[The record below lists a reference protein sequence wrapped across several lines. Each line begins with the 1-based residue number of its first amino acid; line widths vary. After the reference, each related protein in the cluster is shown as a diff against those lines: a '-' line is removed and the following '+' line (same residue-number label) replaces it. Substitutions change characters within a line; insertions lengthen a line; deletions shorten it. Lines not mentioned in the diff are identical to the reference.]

1 MGKRL
6 DAFFEELASGKS
18 GGAASAAPAYGPKTT
33 AFLES
38 LAENASAGQF
48 PKNAFADTLPQ
59 GVAGPVRNDRIMPAY
74 RQSQS
79 REENYGPAG
88 GNIDTSKDYLPLG
101 GDEWSTPEQYK
112 VGVNDRKYTILD
124 EGGKSIIIP
133 MVDAGRMSPQL
144 TDREAVE
151 LYHKTGKN
159 YGAFESRDAANAYL
173 DVLKAKDRARRYDEG
188 VIDRHSKEFFEEYD
202 KRDLEEKE
210 RAWRES
216 FGNADNNFLQ
226 GVALAEAS
234 GFNTT
239 VTGLANVNPML
250 RNNRNFQNQSKAI
263 NNVSAEERQQIGE
276 KSAALGVGYD
286 LVQNFAINLPAMA
299 AGTATGLP
307 IVGSAV
313 IFASSFGND
322 LKYAEE
328 GGHDPGRAYA
338 YALLDGLNQAAL
350 DYVGSI
356 PGISK
361 IGDTLTKNIK
371 NPVLKFLGNMGEE
384 ALTEDMQSVVENGLK
399 NIILG
404 EEADASPFSEEA
416 MYSALLGALSAGILN
431 GPQAV
436 LEAKRTVSVGNSF
449 IKNGNIGDAIKL
461 GLSNVKSSEEYQT
474 AAKMVTEM
482 TEGKTPSA
490 YQLGALVI
498 QSLSDTATTARTIDW
513 AVRESARDTG
523 VSDDVTETVAAVAV
537 RFSKRV
543 CFVPSNDAIL
553 QADNG
558 AGSGAAAVGAYD
570 SASDTIFLNAGVSSE
585 SATEFVLK
593 HELTHGIE
601 KTSMWKSLRRVARQ
615 QMGDAAFDAEVSRIQ
630 SRRSAVGEALDTAG
644 AEKEVVANFVGN
656 NLFTENFAEA
666 ITKQDTKLS
675 SVFAG
680 TFLRLRYAM
689 DAIKNGKQAAHM
701 RYAERL
707 FTAALDKTP
716 GTVHLGADG
725 DADTEGETQYS
736 INPNFA
742 EEYRAWDKKETGG
755 YFLLGTTS
763 EALQSVGI
771 DPKKIYWD
779 KSKIKKI
786 LENPDHH
793 MEHAIPKVPELLEH
807 PIIIMQSQTVLNRV
821 VLLGEINDDL
831 GHPVLCALE
840 LTPNGQINKF
850 LKVASAY
857 GKDSRGGIQSL
868 IDNSDILYV
877 DPNKERTDSW
887 LEARRL
893 QLPVGLTNYGSI
905 GRVTLF
911 ERDVKGNF
919 VVSQGAPTKSAME
932 LAFEKAQARSAQ
944 SQYMQNSENDA
955 SSSTQHA
962 FAGDADTEGEVQY
975 SLKQG
980 AEQEVDRVLNGENVY
995 NDIQLT
1001 ESSPAIIVEQKGA
1014 KNLPLVMKAT
1024 HIRENIFT
1032 EEEARQKGLKTG
1044 KDVHY
1049 HGLGEDLFLRVIDGL
1064 NDVTVAYRGTKN
1076 AAMPNRRENYFLLV
1090 SQIKDSSGNVI
1101 NVPVYINQV
1110 GRHNDVYMD
1119 INRIATVYGNEDF
1132 YKSVQ
1137 EQVRQ
1142 GNLVRIKRRGI
1153 KASEVLEDIPSNYS
1167 NDTSS
1172 DTTVSQSMGD
1182 VNSQYMQ
1189 NSENDARGS
1198 TQHAFAEDA
1207 DGGIAVEEK
1216 VQPDAD
1222 AYKAHRTAQD
1232 MERAEKHRDAVK
1244 EREERLANEK
1254 QTPEEASPVE
1264 EVTQMVEERKAEKR
1278 TKFQKKQEA
1287 AREDLRRRWQ
1297 NGALT
1302 DEAYD
1307 AELAKL
1313 TDEAVAENDRKWKSG
1328 NRGDAAM
1335 RQALGEEYKYTR
1347 EKHIQKEVEQERQE
1361 RREKTAAAEEKKAKT
1376 ALQNKVVKLMDEAKE
1391 RLAHP
1396 QKNRHIPLQHTQTI
1410 IDLLQAIT
1418 VAEEEKQ
1425 RYIAATREK
1434 LGDAVYPATK
1444 TRFEN
1449 QIKKAMDS
1457 GEALSRQLDRMAMM
1471 YKELQKSDTMKCAYA
1486 PELDAVI
1493 SDFAESIR
1501 GRTLSEMTMEEL
1513 NAAADIVQSVMY
1525 AEDNARVIPAG
1536 IFGDAV
1542 AVDDIVPDMIAEIR
1556 QNNVKVPRAVKN
1568 FQMYFS
1574 DPIVMFNMLGGWHK
1588 NSLWSKFGD
1597 NIVRESTYREMAV
1610 VAKFN
1615 ELFRDVAQ
1623 DKRFQNLMEY
1633 SPKNMVD
1640 SIGLVDEAGNRV
1652 SISRG
1657 AMLALYAHLGCS
1669 SNLEEIMTGGLQMP
1683 DLKAYYKGN
1692 NNQAYVDGKKIGVSG
1707 SNAAQIASLRLDLR
1721 DAVTRTNELRE
1732 RFYALRE
1739 EMRTDMRADA
1749 DGAAEIAAKIDGE
1762 ELKGRKAAIRDAYYE
1777 LQEAETTESKLQQQ
1791 YDAALRGERQKWLA
1805 VRDAIEAEMTKTEKA
1820 YMEKVSEWF
1829 NEHQKGFINEP
1840 YLNLYGIPR
1849 ATVKNYFPR
1858 HRMMD
1863 LVHHDVEAIRMDRSL
1878 ENLGMLKERVKDS
1891 PVPILLTDITYE
1903 MREAL
1908 DATAQFYGYAEAT
1921 KTLQKVLGYI
1931 APKGSDSTQLAFDEV
1946 FGKAKV
1952 STGVSM
1958 KEYFDNLL
1966 ADMNGARQGSNSTV
1980 DKALNFIR
1988 NNTVRAAIAANF
2000 RVFASQFSAVFQIPS
2015 VIGWESFQKGTA
2027 RAVHTKAPVELMRKY
2042 SAFWA
2047 SRSANNIAGMEEIA
2061 DARSGN
2067 MRIDKLYR
2075 KIDDA
2080 TGGWLLNLSG
2090 KADAIATGGVVW
2102 FSCEEAVK
2110 AAHPELEVGSEE
2122 YYKAVGKLQDQVIY
2136 ETQPDNH
2143 LMNRSE
2149 LQRQTGSLI
2158 KLVTLFKAQPLK
2170 ILNQLVT
2177 SYNEMRVYSK
2187 DLQEGKNGV
2196 TKEDV
2201 KAKKEK
2207 FARVASYSVVMS
2219 TVAYVALRAAVN
2231 ALLHNMNGYR
2241 DDDGELNAGSIANAM
2256 GLEAI
2261 SQIADLVPFGGQVY
2275 EVVAARVLG
2284 ERYYG
2289 LDDNALEAVGNI
2301 MSDIASGN
2309 FKSAATYNK
2318 LIGDL
2323 SSALGIPYKNISS
2336 AVKGILYHAEDTKN
2350 GEFLSFRAGSGV
2362 GMTQT
2367 YRQLYKAMSS
2377 GKTEKAQALREYLLA
2392 SGKTAAEIESGI
2404 RSAIRSESADA
2415 KKQAERAIE
2424 EAMTNMYFDSF
2435 TEKEQNRVE
2444 SSIRN
2449 FYADKVFSKAGGDMS
2464 AANEK
2469 AEKAVEKGVTAADY
2483 FVAQVLKNAR
2493 FADKNGDGKVNKAEY
2508 GALVDDMAC
2517 TERVKQ
2523 ILKNMK

>member
-18 GGAASAAPAYGPKTT
+18 GGTASAAPAYGPKTT

-38 LAENASAGQF
+38 LAESETAGQF

-74 RQSQS
+74 RQAQS

-101 GDEWSTPEQYK
+101 GDEWSTPEQYQ

-173 DVLKAKDRARRYDEG
+173 DVLKAKDRARRYDAG
-188 VIDRHSKEFFEEYD
+188 TLTDRDAIYAEMD

-210 RAWRES
+210 RKWRES
-216 FGNADNNFLQ
+216 FGNADNDFLQ
-226 GVALAEAS
+226 AVGLATIS
-234 GFNTT
+234 GANTT
-239 VTGLANVNPML
+239 VAGLRNIDPGM
-250 RNNRNFQNQSKAI
+250 RNNRNFQNHDKAL

-286 LVQNFAINLPAMA
+286 LVQNFAMNAPAMA

-338 YALLDGLNQAAL
+338 YAFLDGLNQAAL
-350 DYVGSI
+350 DYIGSI

-384 ALTEDMQSVVENGLK
+384 AFTEDMQSVVENGLK

-431 GPQAV
+431 GPQAA
-436 LEAKRTVSVGNSF
+436 LEAGRTMSVGNSF
-449 IKNGNIGDAIKL
+449 IKNGNIGDAIQL

-474 AAKMVTEM
+474 AAKMATEI

-543 CFVPSNDAIL
+543 CFVPSSDAIL

-558 AGSGAAAVGAYD
+558 TGSGAAAVGAYD

-601 KTSMWKSLRRVARQ
+601 KTSMWKSLRRVARR
-615 QMGDAAFDAEVSRIQ
+615 QMGDAAFDAEVSRIR

-689 DAIKNGKQAAHM
+689 EAIKNGKQAARM

-716 GTVHLGADG
+716 GTVHLGTDG
-725 DADTEGETQYS
+725 DADTEGEAQYS
-736 INPNFA
+736 FIQDEDGNTVVKADRDVLSGNDRKGWIKQVSGFFNEVLLKDGSLTVESTDEQA
-742 EEYRAWDKKETGG
+742 LRITKKETLHKNRDQYKQERGRRKILSDNEFFVKMQALSHVDELARAAELRKDAAG
-755 YFLLGTTS
+755 DVAVWKDTKNHPFATDGFVYSDVLFENADGARYAVTMSIGVKDGVGTVYN
-763 EALQSVGI
+763 VG
-771 DPKKIYWD
+771 
-779 KSKIKKI
+779 KIKG
-786 LENPDHH
+786 P
-793 MEHAIPKVPELLEH
+793 
-807 PIIIMQSQTVLNRV
+807 MQRQTPQKSRTSDRFV
-821 VLLGEINDDL
+821 GE
-831 GHPVLCALE
+831 
-840 LTPNGQINKF
+840 T
-850 LKVASAY
+850 
-857 GKDSRGGIQSL
+857 
-868 IDNSDILYV
+868 
-877 DPNKERTDSW
+877 
-887 LEARRL
+887 
-893 QLPVGLTNYGSI
+893 
-905 GRVTLF
+905 
-911 ERDVKGNF
+911 
-919 VVSQGAPTKSAME
+919 
-932 LAFEKAQARSAQ
+932 
-944 SQYMQNSENDA
+944 
-955 SSSTQHA
+955 
-962 FAGDADTEGEVQY
+962 
-975 SLKQG
+975 
-980 AEQEVDRVLNGENVY
+980 GEN
-995 NDIQLT
+995 
-1001 ESSPAIIVEQKGA
+1001 
-1014 KNLPLVMKAT
+1014 
-1024 HIRENIFT
+1024 
-1032 EEEARQKGLKTG
+1032 
-1044 KDVHY
+1044 
-1049 HGLGEDLFLRVIDGL
+1049 
-1064 NDVTVAYRGTKN
+1064 
-1076 AAMPNRRENYFLLV
+1076 
-1090 SQIKDSSGNVI
+1090 SGSM
-1101 NVPVYINQV
+1101 
-1110 GRHNDVYMD
+1110 H
-1119 INRIATVYGNEDF
+1119 T
-1132 YKSVQ
+1132 SV
-1137 EQVRQ
+1137 
-1142 GNLVRIKRRGI
+1142 
-1153 KASEVLEDIPSNYS
+1153 
-1167 NDTSS
+1167 S
-1172 DTTVSQSMGD
+1172 DTTVSQNTGD

-1244 EREERLANEK
+1244 EREERLVNEK
-1254 QTPEEASPVE
+1254 QTSEEASPVE

-1361 RREKTAAAEEKKAKT
+1361 RREKAAAAEEKKEKT
-1376 ALQNKVVKLMDEAKE
+1376 ALQNKVIRLMDEAKD

-1501 GRTLSEMTMEEL
+1501 GRTLSELTMEEL

-1556 QNNVKVPRAVKN
+1556 QNNVKMPRAVKN

-1574 DPIVMFNMLGGWHK
+1574 DPIAMFNMLGGWHK

-1623 DKRFQNLMEY
+1623 DRHFQNLMEY

-1640 SIGLVDEAGNRV
+1640 GIGLVDEAGNKV

-1669 SNLEEIMTGGLQMP
+1669 SNLEEIMTAGLQVP
-1683 DLKAYYKGN
+1683 DLKAYYKGD
-1692 NNQAYVDGKKIGVSG
+1692 NNQAYVDGKKVGVSG
-1707 SNAAQIASLRLDLR
+1707 SNAAQIASLRLDLQ
-1721 DAVTRTNELRE
+1721 DAVTRANELRE

-1739 EMRTDMRADA
+1739 EMQTDMRADA
-1749 DGAAEIAAKIDGE
+1749 DGAAETAAEIDGA

-1791 YDAALRGERQKWLA
+1791 YDAALRGERQRWLS
-1805 VRDAIEAEMTKTEKA
+1805 VRNAIEGKMTKSEKA
-1820 YMEKVSEWF
+1820 YMAKVSEWF

-1863 LVHHDVEAIRMDRSL
+1863 LVHHDVETIRMDRSL

-1908 DATAQFYGYAEAT
+1908 DATAQFYGYAQAT

-1946 FGKAKV
+1946 FGKSKV

-1966 ADMNGARQGSNSTV
+1966 ADMNSARQGSNSTV

-2015 VIGWESFQKGTA
+2015 VIGWKSFQKGTA

-2075 KIDDA
+2075 KVDDA

-2090 KADAIATGGVVW
+2090 KADAIATGAVVW

-2110 AAHPELEVGSEE
+2110 AAHPELKVGSEE
-2122 YYKAVGKLQDQVIY
+2122 YYKAVGKLQDQVIF
-2136 ETQPDNH
+2136 ETQPDEH
-2143 LMNRSE
+2143 TMNRSE

-2284 ERYYG
+2284 EKYYG

-2301 MSDIASGN
+2301 MSDIANGN
-2309 FKSAATYNK
+2309 FKNPATYNK

-2336 AVKGILYHAEDTKN
+2336 TVKGILYHAEDIKN
-2350 GEFLSFRAGSGV
+2350 GEFLSFKAGSGV

-2367 YRQLYKAMSS
+2367 YRQLYKAMAS
-2377 GKTEKAQALREYLLA
+2377 GKTEKAQSLREYLLS

-2404 RSAIRSESADA
+2404 RAAIRSENTDA

-2444 SSIRN
+2444 SSLRS
-2449 FYADKVFSKAGGDMS
+2449 FYADKVFSKAGGDMT

-2469 AEKAVEKGVTAADY
+2469 AEKAVKKGVSAADY

-2508 GALVDDMAC
+2508 RTLVDDMAC

>member
-1 MGKRL
+1 MYHRVHSVNLLQYRVRNSLIGIPHIEIVYVIRVRRRTVQNKSTH
-6 DAFFEELASGKS
+6 DA
-18 GGAASAAPAYGPKTT
+18 AAAYGY
-33 AFLES
+33 AF
-38 LAENASAGQF
+38 
-48 PKNAFADTLPQ
+48 
-59 GVAGPVRNDRIMPAY
+59 
-74 RQSQS
+74 
-79 REENYGPAG
+79 
-88 GNIDTSKDYLPLG
+88 
-101 GDEWSTPEQYK
+101 
-112 VGVNDRKYTILD
+112 
-124 EGGKSIIIP
+124 
-133 MVDAGRMSPQL
+133 
-144 TDREAVE
+144 
-151 LYHKTGKN
+151 
-159 YGAFESRDAANAYL
+159 
-173 DVLKAKDRARRYDEG
+173 
-188 VIDRHSKEFFEEYD
+188 
-202 KRDLEEKE
+202 
-210 RAWRES
+210 
-216 FGNADNNFLQ
+216 
-226 GVALAEAS
+226 
-234 GFNTT
+234 
-239 VTGLANVNPML
+239 
-250 RNNRNFQNQSKAI
+250 
-263 NNVSAEERQQIGE
+263 
-276 KSAALGVGYD
+276 
-286 LVQNFAINLPAMA
+286 
-299 AGTATGLP
+299 
-307 IVGSAV
+307 
-313 IFASSFGND
+313 
-322 LKYAEE
+322 
-328 GGHDPGRAYA
+328 
-338 YALLDGLNQAAL
+338 LDGLNQAAL
-350 DYVGSI
+350 DYIGSI
-356 PGISK
+356 PGISQV
-361 IGDTLTKNIK
+361 GSALTKNIK
-371 NPVLKFLGNMGEE
+371 NPLLKFLGDVAEE
-384 ALTEDMQSVVENGLK
+384 GFTEDMQSVVENGLK

-404 EEADASPFSEEA
+404 EMNDASPFSEEA

-431 GPQAV
+431 GPQAA
-436 LEAKRTVSVGNSF
+436 LEAGRTVSVGNSF
-449 IKNGNIGDAIKL
+449 ITEGKIGDAIKL

-474 AAKMVTEM
+474 AAKMEK
-482 TEGKTPSA
+482 ELNAGKNPSA

-498 QSLSDTATTARTIDW
+498 QSMSDTAMTARNIDET
-513 AVRESARDTG
+513 VRESAQNTG
-523 VSDDVTETVAAVAV
+523 VSDDVAETVAAVAV
-537 RFSKRV
+537 RFSKKV
-543 CFVPSNDAIL
+543 CFVPSDAAIL
-553 QADNG
+553 QADGGNG
-558 AGSGAAAVGAYD
+558 GVAGTAAAVGAYD
-570 SASDTIFLNAGVSSE
+570 SASDTIFLNAGVSNE

-615 QMGDAAFDAEVSRIQ
+615 QMGDAAFDAEVSRIR
-630 SRRSAVGEALDTAG
+630 SRRAAVGEALDTAG

-666 ITKQDTKLS
+666 ITRQDTKLS

-680 TFLRLRYAM
+680 TFYRLRYAM
-689 DAIKNGKQAAHM
+689 DAIRNGRQAARM
-701 RYAERL
+701 QYAERL

-716 GTVHLGADG
+716 GTVQLGADG
-725 DADTEGETQYS
+725 
-736 INPNFA
+736 
-742 EEYRAWDKKETGG
+742 
-755 YFLLGTTS
+755 
-763 EALQSVGI
+763 
-771 DPKKIYWD
+771 
-779 KSKIKKI
+779 
-786 LENPDHH
+786 
-793 MEHAIPKVPELLEH
+793 
-807 PIIIMQSQTVLNRV
+807 
-821 VLLGEINDDL
+821 
-831 GHPVLCALE
+831 
-840 LTPNGQINKF
+840 
-850 LKVASAY
+850 
-857 GKDSRGGIQSL
+857 
-868 IDNSDILYV
+868 
-877 DPNKERTDSW
+877 
-887 LEARRL
+887 
-893 QLPVGLTNYGSI
+893 
-905 GRVTLF
+905 
-911 ERDVKGNF
+911 
-919 VVSQGAPTKSAME
+919 
-932 LAFEKAQARSAQ
+932 
-944 SQYMQNSENDA
+944 
-955 SSSTQHA
+955 
-962 FAGDADTEGEVQY
+962 EGEVVHGFDERTQSRVTEEYQKTVDGILDGSINTRDSIIIGYTPNLLQQMGMPQLPFVIGAGHIY
-975 SLKQG
+975 S
-980 AEQEVDRVLNGENVY
+980 
-995 NDIQLT
+995 I
-1001 ESSPAIIVEQKGA
+1001 A
-1014 KNLPLVMKAT
+1014 KTA
-1024 HIRENIFT
+1024 
-1032 EEEARQKGLKTG
+1032 EEARIDGKYNSKT
-1044 KDVHY
+1044 HY
-1049 HGLGEDLFLRVIDGL
+1049 HGLGAETVKNIYEKLQDPVMIIASKDVNKDAVPLRSTHSVVAIVDVGNDDSSLLLSVEITAERKVGNERMDVNVLSSVYEKNVASLVKEAIAQENIGEVGVYYAKKEAISLIGAGVQFPEQLQKKMTSNPIIRSFDEKVNMKIVDATQSQQFKRWFGDWQNHPEDASKVVNEDGTPKVVYHGTNNKFWTFDLTKSGRNYGETSEGLFFFTNKRNGYSDSAEDYARAAAQNSGTPRVMECYLDIKKPLTLHSDGYY
-1064 NDVTVAYRGTKN
+1064 TPTAYFDKN
-1076 AAMPNRRENYFLLV
+1076 AESVYKQYLNGDYDGIIIEN
-1090 SQIKDSSGNVI
+1090 SD
-1101 NVPVYINQV
+1101 
-1110 GRHNDVYMD
+1110 
-1119 INRIATVYGNEDF
+1119 
-1132 YKSVQ
+1132 KSVDDS
-1137 EQVRQ
+1137 VIY
-1142 GNLVRIKRRGI
+1142 LLDDPTKIKSATDNIGTFDRNNP
-1153 KASEVLEDIPSNYS
+1153 DI
-1167 NDTSS
+1167 
-1172 DTTVSQSMGD
+1172 
-1182 VNSQYMQ
+1182 
-1189 NSENDARGS
+1189 R
-1198 TQHAFAEDA
+1198 HAFADDA
-1207 DGGIAVEEK
+1207 DGGVAVEEKAKTDGK

-1222 AYKAHRTAQD
+1222 AYKAYRIAQE
-1232 MERAEKHRDAVK
+1232 MESAEKYRDAVK
-1244 EREERLANEK
+1244 EREEHLAKEK
-1254 QTPEEASPVE
+1254 QTSEEASPVE
-1264 EVTQMVEERKAEKR
+1264 EVAQMAEERKAEKR
-1278 TKFQKKQEA
+1278 TRFQKKQEA

-1361 RREKTAAAEEKKAKT
+1361 RREKAAAAEEKKEKT
-1376 ALQNKVVKLMDEAKE
+1376 ALQNKVVRLMDEAKD

-1425 RYIAATREK
+1425 RYIAAAREK

-1457 GEALSRQLDRMAMM
+1457 GDAVSRQLDRLAME

-1493 SDFAESIR
+1493 SGFAESIR
-1501 GRTLSEMTMEEL
+1501 GKTLSDMTAEEL
-1513 NAAADIVQSVMY
+1513 NTAADIVQSVMY

-1536 IFGDAV
+1536 IFGDEEV

-1556 QNNVKVPRAVKN
+1556 QNTVKVPRAVKN

-1574 DPIVMFNMLGGWHK
+1574 DPIATFNMLGGWHK
-1588 NSLWSKFGD
+1588 NSLWSKLG
-1597 NIVRESTYREMAV
+1597 NSIVRESTYREMAV

-1623 DKRFQNLMEY
+1623 DKDFQRGMEFN
-1633 SPKNMVD
+1633 PKNMVD
-1640 SIGLVDEAGNRV
+1640 GIGLVDAAGNAV

-1657 AMLALYAHLGCS
+1657 TMLALYAHLCCD

-1683 DLKAYYKGN
+1683 DLKAYYKGE
-1692 NNQAYVDGKKIGVSG
+1692 NNQAYVDGKKVGVSG
-1707 SNAAQIASLRLDLR
+1707 SNAAQIASLRLDLQ

-1739 EMRTDMRADA
+1739 EMQTDMRADA
-1749 DGAAEIAAKIDGE
+1749 DGAAEIAAEIDGA

-1791 YDAALRGERQKWLA
+1791 YDAALRGERQRWLS
-1805 VRDAIEAEMTKTEKA
+1805 VRNAIEGEMTKSEKA
-1820 YMEKVSEWF
+1820 YMAKVSEWF

-1863 LVHHDVEAIRMDRSL
+1863 LVHHSVESIRVDRSL

-1908 DATAQFYGYAEAT
+1908 DATAQFYGYAEAA

-1931 APKGSDSTQLAFDEV
+1931 APKASDSTQLAFDEV
-1946 FGKAKV
+1946 FGKSKV

-2000 RVFASQFSAVFQIPS
+2000 RVFGSQFSAVFQIPS
-2015 VIGWESFQKGTA
+2015 VIGWESFQKGMA

-2075 KIDDA
+2075 KVDEA
-2080 TGGWLLNLSG
+2080 TGGWILNLSG

-2110 AAHPELEVGSEE
+2110 ATYPEIKVGSEE
-2122 YYKAVGKLQDQVIY
+2122 YYKAVGKLQDQVIF
-2136 ETQPDNH
+2136 ETQPDEH
-2143 LMNRSE
+2143 IMNRSE

-2158 KLVTLFKAQPLK
+2158 KLITLFKSQPLK

-2177 SYNEMRVYSK
+2177 AYNEMRVYSK
-2187 DLQEGKNGV
+2187 DLKEGKYGV

-2201 KAKKEK
+2201 KEKKEK
-2207 FARVASYSVVMS
+2207 FARVAAYSVVMS
-2219 TVAYVALRAAVN
+2219 TVAYVALRGLTN
-2231 ALLHNMNGYR
+2231 AILHNLNGYR
-2241 DDDGELNAGSIANAM
+2241 DDDGELNAGSIASAM

-2284 ERYYG
+2284 EKYYG

-2301 MSDIASGN
+2301 LNDIANGN
-2309 FKSAATYNK
+2309 FKNPATYNK

-2336 AVKGILYHAEDTKN
+2336 TVKGILYHAEDIKN
-2350 GEFLSFRAGSGV
+2350 GEFLAFKAGSGV

-2367 YRQLYKAMSS
+2367 YRQLYKAMAS
-2377 GKTEKAQALREYLLA
+2377 GKTEKAQSLREYLLS

-2404 RSAIRSESADA
+2404 RAAIRSENTDA

-2444 SSIRN
+2444 SSLRS
-2449 FYADKVFSKAGGDMS
+2449 FYADKVFSKAGGDMT

-2469 AEKAVEKGVTAADY
+2469 AEKAVEKGVSAADY

-2508 GALVDDMAC
+2508 RTLVDDMAC

>member
-1 MGKRL
+1 MSLK
-6 DAFFEELASGKS
+6 DTFAKIAQEEAVEKAFSNLTYS
-18 GGAASAAPAYGPKTT
+18 GGGLKATFERAQA
-33 AFLES
+33 
-38 LAENASAGQF
+38 AGQF

-59 GVAGPVRNDRIMPAY
+59 GVAGPVRNDRITPAY
-74 RQSQS
+74 RQAMSH
-79 REENYGPAG
+79 EDNFGPAG
-88 GNIDTSKDYLPLG
+88 GNIDTSKDYLPL
-101 GDEWSTPEQYK
+101 DSEWNTRDQYT

-133 MVDAGRMSPQL
+133 RVDASRLTPQL
-144 TDREAVE
+144 TDKEAVE
-151 LYHKTGKN
+151 LYHKTGRN
-159 YGAFESRDAANAYL
+159 YGTFDSYDAARAYL
-173 DVLKAKDRARRYDEG
+173 DVLKEKDRARQYDAG
-188 VIDRHSKEFFEEYD
+188 TLTDRDAFFSEYD
-202 KRDLEEKE
+202 KRDIQKKE

-226 GVALAEAS
+226 AAALAEAS

-239 VTGLANVNPML
+239 MTGLANINPML
-250 RNNRNFQNQSKAI
+250 RNNRDFQNQSKAI
-263 NNVSAEERQQIGE
+263 NNVSAEERQQIGD
-276 KSAALGVGYD
+276 KSAVLGTAYD
-286 LVQNFAINLPAMA
+286 LWQNFAMNAPAMA
-299 AGTATGLP
+299 AGAATGAP

-338 YALLDGLNQAAL
+338 YAFLDGLNQALL

-361 IGDTLTKNIK
+361 IGETLTKNIK

-384 ALTEDMQSVVENGLK
+384 ALTEDAQSVLENGLK
-399 NIILG
+399 SIILG
-404 EEADASPFSEEA
+404 EDSDASPFSEEA

-431 GPQAV
+431 GPQAA
-436 LEAKRTVSVGNSF
+436 LEAGRTVSVGNSF
-449 IKNGNIGDAIKL
+449 IKNGKIGDAIKL

-474 AAKMVTEM
+474 AAKMEK
-482 TEGKTPSA
+482 ELNAGKNPSA

-498 QSLSDTATTARTIDW
+498 QSMSDTAMTAREIDT
-513 AVRESARDTG
+513 AVRESAANTG
-523 VSDDVTETVAAVAV
+523 VAAETAETVAAVAV
-537 RFSKRV
+537 RFSKKV
-543 CFVPSNDAIL
+543 CFVPSDAAIL
-553 QADNG
+553 QADGGN
-558 AGSGAAAVGAYD
+558 GSGAAAVGAYD
-570 SASDTIFLNAGVSSE
+570 SASDTIFLNAGVSNE

-601 KTSMWKSLRRVARQ
+601 KTSMWKSLWRVARQ
-615 QMGDAAFDAEVSRIQ
+615 QMGDAAFDAEVSRIR
-630 SRRSAVGEALDTAG
+630 SRRAAVGETMDTAG

-666 ITKQDTKLS
+666 ITRQDTKLS

-680 TFLRLRYAM
+680 TFHRLRYAM
-689 DAIKNGKQAAHM
+689 DAIRNGRQAARM
-701 RYAERL
+701 QYAERL

-716 GTVHLGADG
+716 GTVRLN
-725 DADTEGETQYS
+725 ADTDGETQFSAAGNDDQRYS
-736 INPNFA
+736 YEELVKKPDMPVVDIGGA
-742 EEYRAWDKKETGG
+742 EEVEGLTRKQIIDKAKEN
-755 YFLLGTTS
+755 
-763 EALQSVGI
+763 AQKVG
-771 DPKKIYWD
+771 
-779 KSKIKKI
+779 
-786 LENPDHH
+786 
-793 MEHAIPKVPELLEH
+793 KVDNELLYTSVH
-807 PIIIMQSQTVLNRV
+807 VDDTNTDVIIT
-821 VLLGEINDDL
+821 
-831 GHPVLCALE
+831 
-840 LTPNGQINKF
+840 
-850 LKVASAY
+850 
-857 GKDSRGGIQSL
+857 KDGLRHGL
-868 IDNSDILYV
+868 D
-877 DPNKERTDSW
+877 
-887 LEARRL
+887 RRL
-893 QLPVGLTNYGSI
+893 QANAGVTIHAGEILKNSVCINEIVSKKAGATGAYILI
-905 GRVTLF
+905 GAAENST
-911 ERDVKGNF
+911 GNLYIVEF
-919 VVSQGAPTKSAME
+919 VVNRYSGELVTMDVLYSLNAKKEGTAVLNAPGVSRSRYRSTISISEILEYVNRKFPDVLSMDVLKHFGHTERPSGELGSSAVYS
-932 LAFEKAQARSAQ
+932 F
-944 SQYMQNSENDA
+944 SER
-955 SSSTQHA
+955 TGKHA
-962 FAGDADTEGEVQY
+962 FAD
-975 SLKQG
+975 
-980 AEQEVDRVLNGENVY
+980 
-995 NDIQLT
+995 
-1001 ESSPAIIVEQKGA
+1001 
-1014 KNLPLVMKAT
+1014 
-1024 HIRENIFT
+1024 
-1032 EEEARQKGLKTG
+1032 
-1044 KDVHY
+1044 
-1049 HGLGEDLFLRVIDGL
+1049 
-1064 NDVTVAYRGTKN
+1064 
-1076 AAMPNRRENYFLLV
+1076 
-1090 SQIKDSSGNVI
+1090 
-1101 NVPVYINQV
+1101 
-1110 GRHNDVYMD
+1110 
-1119 INRIATVYGNEDF
+1119 
-1132 YKSVQ
+1132 
-1137 EQVRQ
+1137 
-1142 GNLVRIKRRGI
+1142 
-1153 KASEVLEDIPSNYS
+1153 
-1167 NDTSS
+1167 
-1172 DTTVSQSMGD
+1172 
-1182 VNSQYMQ
+1182 
-1189 NSENDARGS
+1189 
-1198 TQHAFAEDA
+1198 DA
-1207 DGGIAVEEK
+1207 DGGIAVEKKTKTDGK

-1222 AYKAHRTAQD
+1222 AYTKYRDDTLAPGRVMKALQD
-1232 MERAEKHRDAVK
+1232 TSDADAIGEVK
-1244 EREERLANEK
+1244 
-1254 QTPEEASPVE
+1254 Q
-1264 EVTQMVEERKAEKR
+1264 KAEAEETKRR

-1287 AREDLRRRWQ
+1287 ELGDLLRRFK
-1297 NGALT
+1297 NGAISEEEYKSEQVRLIG
-1302 DEAYD
+1302 
-1307 AELAKL
+1307 
-1313 TDEAVAENDRKWKSG
+1313 EAVAENDKKWRAG
-1328 NRGDAAM
+1328 NRGPAAIREMLGSDNRYM
-1335 RQALGEEYKYTR
+1335 RENY
-1347 EKHIQKEVEQERQE
+1347 IQKEVAQEKQE
-1361 RREKTAAAEEKKAKT
+1361 RREKAAAAEEKKEKT
-1376 ALQNKVVKLMDEAKE
+1376 ALQNKVIRLMNEAKD

-1425 RYIAATREK
+1425 RYIAAAREK

-1457 GEALSRQLDRMAMM
+1457 GDAVSRQLDRLAME
-1471 YKELQKSDTMKCAYA
+1471 YKELQKSDTMKGAYA

-1493 SDFAESIR
+1493 SGFAESIR
-1501 GRTLSEMTMEEL
+1501 GKTLSDMTAEEL
-1513 NAAADIVQSVMY
+1513 NTAADIVQSVMY

-1556 QNNVKVPRAVKN
+1556 QNTVKVPRAVKN
-1568 FQMYFS
+1568 FRTYFS
-1574 DPIVMFNMLGGWHK
+1574 DPIAVFYMCGGWHK
-1588 NSLWSKFGD
+1588 NSLWSKLG
-1597 NIVRESTYREMAV
+1597 NSIVRESTYREMTV

-1623 DKRFQNLMEY
+1623 DKDFQRGMEFN
-1633 SPKNMVD
+1633 PKNMVD
-1640 SIGLVDEAGNRV
+1640 GIGLVDAAGNAV

-1657 AMLALYAHLGCS
+1657 TMLALYAHLCCD
-1669 SNLEEIMTGGLQMP
+1669 SNLEEIMTAGLQVP
-1683 DLKAYYKGN
+1683 DLKAYYKGE
-1692 NNQAYVDGKKIGVSG
+1692 NNQAYVDGKKVGVSG
-1707 SNAAQIASLRLDLR
+1707 SNAAQIASLRLDLQ

-1739 EMRTDMRADA
+1739 EMQTDMRADA
-1749 DGAAEIAAKIDGE
+1749 EGAAEIAAEIDGAK
-1762 ELKGRKAAIRDAYYE
+1762 LKGRKAAIRDAYYE

-1791 YDAALRGERQKWLA
+1791 YDAALRGERQRWLS
-1805 VRDAIEAEMTKTEKA
+1805 VRNAIEGEMTKSEKA
-1820 YMEKVSEWF
+1820 YMAKVSEWF

-1863 LVHHDVEAIRMDRSL
+1863 LVHHDVETIRMDRSL

-1946 FGKAKV
+1946 FGKSKV

-2000 RVFASQFSAVFQIPS
+2000 RVFGSQFSAVFQIPS
-2015 VIGWESFQKGTA
+2015 VIGWESFQKGAA

-2075 KIDDA
+2075 KVDEA
-2080 TGGWLLNLSG
+2080 TGGWILNLSG
-2090 KADAIATGGVVW
+2090 KADAIATGGIVW

-2110 AAHPELEVGSEE
+2110 ATHPELKVGSEE
-2122 YYKAVGKLQDQVIY
+2122 YYKAVGKLQDQVIF
-2136 ETQPDNH
+2136 ETQPDEH
-2143 LMNRSE
+2143 IMNRSE

-2158 KLVTLFKAQPLK
+2158 KLITLFKSQPLK

-2177 SYNEMRVYSK
+2177 AYNEMRVYSK
-2187 DLQEGKNGV
+2187 DLKEGKYGV

-2201 KAKKEK
+2201 KEKKEK
-2207 FARVASYSVVMS
+2207 FARVAAYSVVMS
-2219 TVAYVALRAAVN
+2219 TVAYVALRGLTN
-2231 ALLHNMNGYR
+2231 AILHNLNGYR
-2241 DDDGELNAGSIANAM
+2241 DDDGELNAGSIASAM

-2284 ERYYG
+2284 EKYYG
-2289 LDDNALEAVGNI
+2289 LDDNALEAIGNI
-2301 MSDIASGN
+2301 LNDIANGN
-2309 FKSAATYNK
+2309 FKNPATYNK

-2323 SSALGIPYKNISS
+2323 SSMLGIPYKNISS
-2336 AVKGILYHAEDTKN
+2336 SVKGILYHAEDIAN

-2367 YRQLYKAMSS
+2367 YRQLYKAMAS
-2377 GKTEKAQALREYLLA
+2377 GKTEKAQSLREYLL
-2392 SGKTAAEIESGI
+2392 SCGKTASEIESGI
-2404 RSAIRSESADA
+2404 RAAIRSDNTDA

-2435 TEKEQNRVE
+2435 TEKEQKRVE
-2444 SSIRN
+2444 SSLRS
-2449 FYADKVFSKAGGDMS
+2449 FYADKVFSKAGGDMT

-2469 AEKAVEKGVTAADY
+2469 AEKAVEKGVSAADY
-2483 FVAQVLKNAR
+2483 FVARVLKNAQ

-2508 GALVDDMAC
+2508 RALVDDMEC

>member
-18 GGAASAAPAYGPKTT
+18 DGAASAAPVYGPKTT

-88 GNIDTSKDYLPLG
+88 GNIDTSKDYLPL
-101 GDEWSTPEQYK
+101 DSEWNTRDQYT

-133 MVDAGRMSPQL
+133 MVDASRMSPQL

-159 YGAFESRDAANAYL
+159 YGTFDSYDAARAYL
-173 DVLKAKDRARRYDEG
+173 DVLKAKDRARQYDAG
-188 VIDRHSKEFFEEYD
+188 TLTDRDAVYAEKD
-202 KRDLEEKE
+202 KRELERKE
-210 RAWRES
+210 REMRKSYGYADS
-216 FGNADNNFLQ
+216 NFIKALQLAAQSGLGTTNA
-226 GVALAEAS
+226 
-234 GFNTT
+234 
-239 VTGLANVNPML
+239 GLSNISEL
-250 RNNRNFQNQSKAI
+250 YRNNKNMQQSDKAI
-263 NNVSAEERQQIGE
+263 STVSAEERQQIGE

-286 LVQNFAINLPAMA
+286 LVQNFAMNAPAMA
-299 AGTATGLP
+299 AGGTTGLP

-338 YALLDGLNQAAL
+338 YAFLDGLNQAAL

-371 NPVLKFLGNMGEE
+371 NPILKFLGNMGEE
-384 ALTEDMQSVVENGLK
+384 ALTEDAQSVLENGLK

-431 GPQAV
+431 GPQTV
-436 LEAKRTVSVGNSF
+436 LEAGRTVSVGNSF
-449 IKNGNIGDAIKL
+449 IKNDKIGDAIRL

-474 AAKMVTEM
+474 AAKMATEM

-498 QSLSDTATTARTIDW
+498 HSLSDTATTARNIDET
-513 AVRESARDTG
+513 VRESAQNTG
-523 VSDDVTETVAAVAV
+523 VSDDVAETVAAVAV
-537 RFSKRV
+537 RFSKKV
-543 CFVPSNDAIL
+543 CFVPSDAAIL
-553 QADNG
+553 QTDGSN
-558 AGSGAAAVGAYD
+558 GSGAAAVGAYD

-615 QMGDAAFDAEVSRIQ
+615 QMGDAAFDAEVSRIR
-630 SRRSAVGEALDTAG
+630 SRRAAVGEALDAAG

-666 ITKQDTKLS
+666 ITRQDTKLS

-680 TFLRLRYAM
+680 TFYRLRYAM
-689 DAIKNGKQAAHM
+689 DAIRNGRQAARM

-716 GTVHLGADG
+716 GTVQLGADG
-725 DADTEGETQYS
+725 DTDAEGKVQYQLDE
-736 INPNFA
+736 NFGEQLRDWLEGNGKA
-742 EEYRAWDKKETGG
+742 HGSFNGK
-755 YFLLGTTS
+755 YFVLGTTPDILIKHGAKNVPVIMYPECVEKVAGGKGDFGHDIDLNELAKLPAELNNPVLLFRGS
-763 EALQSVGI
+763 VPNSLVALTELKNKNGHDIIAAIHCSAYEGRTEITKIASV
-771 DPKKIYWD
+771 Y
-779 KSKIKKI
+779 SKTNARNENKI
-786 LENPDHH
+786 LGYVD
-793 MEHAIPKVPELLEH
+793 KQV
-807 PIIIMQSQTVLNRV
+807 Q
-821 VLLGEINDDL
+821 
-831 GHPVLCALE
+831 
-840 LTPNGQINKF
+840 
-850 LKVASAY
+850 
-857 GKDSRGGIQSL
+857 RGNL
-868 IDNSDILYV
+868 IDGNIEKAS
-877 DPNKERTDSW
+877 RWFT
-887 LEARRL
+887 RQGL
-893 QLPVGLTNYGSI
+893 QLPELVQT
-905 GRVTLF
+905 TL
-911 ERDVKGNF
+911 
-919 VVSQGAPTKSAME
+919 
-932 LAFEKAQARSAQ
+932 
-944 SQYMQNSENDA
+944 
-955 SSSTQHA
+955 
-962 FAGDADTEGEVQY
+962 
-975 SLKQG
+975 
-980 AEQEVDRVLNGENVY
+980 
-995 NDIQLT
+995 
-1001 ESSPAIIVEQKGA
+1001 
-1014 KNLPLVMKAT
+1014 
-1024 HIRENIFT
+1024 
-1032 EEEARQKGLKTG
+1032 EA
-1044 KDVHY
+1044 
-1049 HGLGEDLFLRVIDGL
+1049 
-1064 NDVTVAYRGTKN
+1064 N
-1076 AAMPNRRENYFLLV
+1076 
-1090 SQIKDSSGNVI
+1090 
-1101 NVPVYINQV
+1101 
-1110 GRHNDVYMD
+1110 
-1119 INRIATVYGNEDF
+1119 
-1132 YKSVQ
+1132 
-1137 EQVRQ
+1137 
-1142 GNLVRIKRRGI
+1142 
-1153 KASEVLEDIPSNYS
+1153 
-1167 NDTSS
+1167 
-1172 DTTVSQSMGD
+1172 TTVSQNTGD

-1222 AYKAHRTAQD
+1222 AYKTHRIAQD

-1254 QTPEEASPVE
+1254 QTSEEASPVE
-1264 EVTQMVEERKAEKR
+1264 EITQMVEERKAEKR

-1335 RQALGEEYKYTR
+1335 RQALGEEHKYTR
-1347 EKHIQKEVEQERQE
+1347 EKYIQKEVEQEKQE
-1361 RREKTAAAEEKKAKT
+1361 RREKAAAAEEKKEKT
-1376 ALQNKVVKLMDEAKE
+1376 ALQNKVIRLMDEAKD

-1410 IDLLQAIT
+1410 IDLLRAIT
-1418 VAEEEKQ
+1418 VAEEDKQ
-1425 RYIAATREK
+1425 RYIAAAREK

-1457 GEALSRQLDRMAMM
+1457 GDAVSRQLDRLAME

-1493 SDFAESIR
+1493 SGFAESIR
-1501 GRTLSEMTMEEL
+1501 GKTLSDMTVEEL

-1556 QNNVKVPRAVKN
+1556 QNTVKVPRAAKN
-1568 FQMYFS
+1568 FQLYFS
-1574 DPIVMFNMLGGWHK
+1574 DPIATFNMLGGWHK
-1588 NSLWSKFGD
+1588 NSLWLKLGNS
-1597 NIVRESTYREMAV
+1597 IVRESTYREMAV
-1610 VAKFN
+1610 ISKFN
-1615 ELFRDVAQ
+1615 ELFRDAAQ
-1623 DKRFQNLMEY
+1623 NKDFQKGMEY
-1633 SPKNMVD
+1633 SAKNMVD
-1640 SIGLVDEAGNRV
+1640 SIGLVDEAGNKV

-1669 SNLEEIMTGGLQMP
+1669 SNLEEIMTAGLQVP
-1683 DLKAYYKGN
+1683 DLKAYYKGD
-1692 NNQAYVDGKKIGVSG
+1692 NNQAYVDGKKVGVSG
-1707 SNAAQIASLRLDLR
+1707 SNAAQIASLRLDLQ

-1739 EMRTDMRADA
+1739 EMQTDMRADV
-1749 DGAAEIAAKIDGE
+1749 DGAAETAAEIDGA

-1791 YDAALRGERQKWLA
+1791 YDAALRGERQRWLS
-1805 VRDAIEAEMTKTEKA
+1805 VRNAIEGKMTKSEKA
-1820 YMEKVSEWF
+1820 YMAKVSEWF

-1863 LVHHDVEAIRMDRSL
+1863 LVHHDVETIRMDRSL

-1908 DATAQFYGYAEAT
+1908 DATAQFYGYAETT

-1946 FGKAKV
+1946 FGKSKV

-1966 ADMNGARQGSNSTV
+1966 ADMNSARQGSNSTV

-2000 RVFASQFSAVFQIPS
+2000 RVFGSQFSAVFQIPS
-2015 VIGWESFQKGTA
+2015 VIGWESFQKGMA

-2067 MRIDKLYR
+2067 MPIDKLYR
-2075 KIDDA
+2075 KVDET

-2102 FSCEEAVK
+2102 FGCEEAVK
-2110 AAHPELEVGSEE
+2110 AAHPELKVGSEE
-2122 YYKAVGKLQDQVIY
+2122 YYKAVGKLQDQVIF
-2136 ETQPDNH
+2136 ETQPDEH
-2143 LMNRSE
+2143 IMNRSE

-2158 KLVTLFKAQPLK
+2158 KLITLFKAQPLK

-2177 SYNEMRVYSK
+2177 AYNEMRVYSK
-2187 DLQEGKNGV
+2187 DLKEGKYGV
-2196 TKEDV
+2196 TKENV
-2201 KAKKEK
+2201 KEKKEK
-2207 FARVASYSVVMS
+2207 FAHVAAYSVVMG
-2219 TVAYVALRAAVN
+2219 TVAYVALRGLTN
-2231 ALLHNMNGYR
+2231 AILHNLNGYR

-2284 ERYYG
+2284 EKYYG
-2289 LDDNALEAVGNI
+2289 LDDNALEVVGNI
-2301 MSDIASGN
+2301 LNDIANGN
-2309 FKSAATYNK
+2309 FKNPATYNK

-2336 AVKGILYHAEDTKN
+2336 TVKGILYHAEDIKN
-2350 GEFLSFRAGSGV
+2350 GEFLSFKAGSGV

-2367 YRQLYKAMSS
+2367 YRQLYKAMVS
-2377 GKTEKAQALREYLLA
+2377 GKTEKAQSLREYLLS

-2404 RSAIRSESADA
+2404 RAAIRSENTDA

-2424 EAMTNMYFDSF
+2424 EAMTNMYFDSL

-2444 SSIRN
+2444 SSLRS
-2449 FYADKVFSKAGGDMS
+2449 FYADKVFSKAGGDMT

-2469 AEKAVEKGVTAADY
+2469 AEKAVEKGVSAADY
-2483 FVAQVLKNAR
+2483 FVARVLKNAQ

-2508 GALVDDMAC
+2508 RTLVDDMEC

>member
-1 MGKRL
+1 MSLKDTFAKIAQEEAVEKTFSDLTYAGGGLK
-6 DAFFEELASGKS
+6 ATFERAQ
-18 GGAASAAPAYGPKTT
+18 A
-33 AFLES
+33 
-38 LAENASAGQF
+38 AGQF

-59 GVAGPVRNDRIMPAY
+59 GVAGPVRNDRITPAY
-74 RQSQS
+74 RQAMSH
-79 REENYGPAG
+79 EDNFGPAG
-88 GNIDTSKDYLPLG
+88 GNIDTSKDYLPLNTSWKTR
-101 GDEWSTPEQYK
+101 DQYA
-112 VGVNDRKYTILD
+112 VGVNEKKYTILD

-133 MVDAGRMSPQL
+133 RVDASRLTPQL

-151 LYHKTGKN
+151 LYHMTGRN
-159 YGAFESRDAANAYL
+159 YGTFDSYDAARAYL
-173 DVLKAKDRARRYDEG
+173 DILEAKDRARQYDAG
-188 VIDRHSKEFFEEYD
+188 TLTDRDAFFSEYD
-202 KRDLEEKE
+202 KRDLQKKE

-226 GVALAEAS
+226 AAALAEAS

-239 VTGLANVNPML
+239 MTGLANINPML
-250 RNNRNFQNQSKAI
+250 RNNRDFQNQSKAI
-263 NNVSAEERQQIGE
+263 NNVSAEERQQIGD
-276 KSAALGVGYD
+276 KSAVLGTAYD
-286 LVQNFAINLPAMA
+286 LWQNFAMNAPAMA
-299 AGTATGLP
+299 AGGATGAP

-338 YALLDGLNQAAL
+338 YAFLDGLNQALL

-371 NPVLKFLGNMGEE
+371 KPVLKFLGNMGEE
-384 ALTEDMQSVVENGLK
+384 ALTEDAQSVLENGLK

-404 EEADASPFSEEA
+404 EDADASPFSEEA

-431 GPQAV
+431 GPQAA
-436 LEAKRTVSVGNSF
+436 LEAGRTVSVGNSF
-449 IKNGNIGDAIKL
+449 IKNGKIGDAIRL

-474 AAKMVTEM
+474 AAKMEK
-482 TEGKTPSA
+482 ELNAGKNPSA

-498 QSLSDTATTARTIDW
+498 QSMSDTAMTARSIDET
-513 AVRESARDTG
+513 VRESARDTG
-523 VSDDVTETVAAVAV
+523 VSDDVAETVAAVAV
-537 RFSKRV
+537 RFSKKV
-543 CFVPSNDAIL
+543 CFVPSDAAIL
-553 QADNG
+553 QADGGNG
-558 AGSGAAAVGAYD
+558 SAAAAVGAYD
-570 SASDTIFLNAGVSSE
+570 SASDTIFLNAGVANE

-615 QMGDAAFDAEVSRIQ
+615 QMGDAAFDAEVSSIR
-630 SRRSAVGEALDTAG
+630 SRRAAVGETLDTAG

-666 ITKQDTKLS
+666 ITRQDTKLS

-680 TFLRLRYAM
+680 TFYRLRYAM
-689 DAIKNGKQAAHM
+689 DAIRNGRQAARM
-701 RYAERL
+701 QYAENL
-707 FTAALDKTP
+707 FRKALEKTP
-716 GTVHLGADG
+716 AAVGGLADEDEEWEG
-725 DADTEGETQYS
+725 VQYSYIEDTE
-736 INPNFA
+736 
-742 EEYRAWDKKETGG
+742 
-755 YFLLGTTS
+755 TTS
-763 EALQSVGI
+763 
-771 DPKKIYWD
+771 
-779 KSKIKKI
+779 IKEQ
-786 LENPDHH
+786 LEQHSG
-793 MEHAIPKVPELLEH
+793 ELADRE
-807 PIIIMQSQTVLNRV
+807 P
-821 VLLGEINDDL
+821 
-831 GHPVLCALE
+831 
-840 LTPNGQINKF
+840 
-850 LKVASAY
+850 VASVP
-857 GKDSRGGIQSL
+857 
-868 IDNSDILYV
+868 SDIRFK
-877 DPNKERTDSW
+877 DQND
-887 LEARRL
+887 A
-893 QLPVGLTNYGSI
+893 LTW
-905 GRVTLF
+905 
-911 ERDVKGNF
+911 
-919 VVSQGAPTKSAME
+919 AME
-932 LAFEKAQARSAQ
+932 LFSKRPNIVSKQAYGDIVLDKKRLRKALH
-944 SQYMQNSENDA
+944 YMRNKNEIL
-955 SSSTQHA
+955 A
-962 FAGDADTEGEVQY
+962 FAALE
-975 SLKQG
+975 
-980 AEQEVDRVLNGENVY
+980 RV
-995 NDIQLT
+995 I
-1001 ESSPAIIVEQKGA
+1001 K
-1014 KNLPLVMKAT
+1014 
-1024 HIRENIFT
+1024 R
-1032 EEEARQKGLKTG
+1032 G
-1044 KDVHY
+1044 K
-1049 HGLGEDLFLRVIDGL
+1049 VIDGHS
-1064 NDVTVAYRGTKN
+1064 NHKQRDY
-1076 AAMPNRRENYFLLV
+1076 
-1090 SQIKDSSGNVI
+1090 
-1101 NVPVYINQV
+1101 
-1110 GRHNDVYMD
+1110 
-1119 INRIATVYGNEDF
+1119 ATVTIAAPILIGNERF
-1132 YKSVQ
+1132 NMAVVVREEGKNYYKVHRVLSV
-1137 EQVRQ
+1137 
-1142 GNLVRIKRRGI
+1142 
-1153 KASEVLEDIPSNYS
+1153 SESTKTETKKGRDTAERAGGVLTNSGLSPTDNVSTDI
-1167 NDTSS
+1167 
-1172 DTTVSQSMGD
+1172 TVSQDRSD

-1189 NSENDARGS
+1189 NSENDARGN
-1198 TQHAFAEDA
+1198 TQHAFADDA
-1207 DGGIAVEEK
+1207 DGGVAVKEMAKKDSK

-1222 AYKAHRTAQD
+1222 AYKAYRIAQE
-1232 MERAEKHRDAVK
+1232 MESAEKYRDAVR
-1244 EREERLANEK
+1244 EREERLAKEK
-1254 QTPEEASPVE
+1254 QTSEEASPVE
-1264 EVTQMVEERKAEKR
+1264 EVAQMVEERKAEKR
-1278 TKFQKKQEA
+1278 TRFQKKQEA

-1307 AELAKL
+1307 TELAKL

-1335 RQALGEEYKYTR
+1335 RQALGEKYKYTR
-1347 EKHIQKEVEQERQE
+1347 EKYIQKEVEQEKQE
-1361 RREKTAAAEEKKAKT
+1361 RREKAAADEEKKEKT
-1376 ALQNKVVKLMDEAKE
+1376 ALQNKVIRLMNEAKD

-1410 IDLLQAIT
+1410 LDLLQAIT

-1425 RYIAATREK
+1425 RYIAAAREK

-1449 QIKKAMDS
+1449 QIKKAIDS
-1457 GEALSRQLDRMAMM
+1457 GDAVSRQLDRLAME

-1493 SDFAESIR
+1493 SGFAESIR
-1501 GRTLSEMTMEEL
+1501 GKTLSDMTAEEMNT
-1513 NAAADIVQSVMY
+1513 AADIVQSVMY

-1536 IFGDAV
+1536 IFGDEEV

-1556 QNNVKVPRAVKN
+1556 QNTVKVPRAVKN

-1574 DPIVMFNMLGGWHK
+1574 DPIATFDMLGGWHK
-1588 NSLWSKFGD
+1588 NSLWSKLG
-1597 NIVRESTYREMAV
+1597 NSIVRESTYREMAV

-1623 DKRFQNLMEY
+1623 DKDFQRGMEFN
-1633 SPKNMVD
+1633 PKNMVD
-1640 SIGLVDEAGNRV
+1640 GIGLVDAAGNAV

-1657 AMLALYAHLGCS
+1657 TMLALYAHLCCD
-1669 SNLEEIMTGGLQMP
+1669 SNLEEIMTAGLQVP
-1683 DLKAYYKGN
+1683 DLKAYYKGE
-1692 NNQAYVDGKKIGVSG
+1692 NNQAYVDGKKVGVSG
-1707 SNAAQIASLRLDLR
+1707 SNAAQIASLRLDMQ

-1739 EMRTDMRADA
+1739 EMQTDMRADA
-1749 DGAAEIAAKIDGE
+1749 EGAAEMAAEIDGA

-1791 YDAALRGERQKWLA
+1791 YDAALRGERQRWLS
-1805 VRDAIEAEMTKTEKA
+1805 VRNAIEGEMTKSEKA
-1820 YMEKVSEWF
+1820 YMAKVSEWF

-1863 LVHHDVEAIRMDRSL
+1863 LVHHDVETIRMDRSL

-1946 FGKAKV
+1946 FGKSKV

-2000 RVFASQFSAVFQIPS
+2000 RVFGSQFSAVFQIPS
-2015 VIGWESFQKGTA
+2015 VIGWESFQKGAA

-2042 SAFWA
+2042 SAAWA

-2075 KIDDA
+2075 TVDEA
-2080 TGGWLLNLSG
+2080 TGGWILNLSG
-2090 KADAIATGGVVW
+2090 KADAIATGGIVW

-2110 AAHPELEVGSEE
+2110 ATHPELKVGSEE
-2122 YYKAVGKLQDQVIY
+2122 YYKAVGKLQDQVIF
-2136 ETQPDNH
+2136 ETQPDEH
-2143 LMNRSE
+2143 IMNRSE

-2158 KLVTLFKAQPLK
+2158 KLITLFKSQPLK

-2177 SYNEMRVYSK
+2177 AYNEMRVYSK
-2187 DLQEGKNGV
+2187 DLKEGKYGV

-2201 KAKKEK
+2201 KEKKEK
-2207 FARVASYSVVMS
+2207 FARVAAYSVVMS
-2219 TVAYVALRAAVN
+2219 TVAYVALRGLTN
-2231 ALLHNMNGYR
+2231 AILHNLNGYR
-2241 DDDGELNAGSIANAM
+2241 DDDGELNAGSIASAM

-2284 ERYYG
+2284 EKYYG
-2289 LDDNALEAVGNI
+2289 LDDNALEAIGNI
-2301 MSDIASGN
+2301 LNDIATSD
-2309 FKSAATYNK
+2309 FTSVASYNR
-2318 LIGDL
+2318 LFQDL

-2336 AVKGILYHAEDTKN
+2336 TVKGIIYHAEDIKN
-2350 GEFLSFRAGSGV
+2350 GEFLSFKAGSGV

-2367 YRQLYKAMSS
+2367 YRQLYKAMAS
-2377 GKTEKAQALREYLLA
+2377 GETEKAQSLREYLLS

-2404 RSAIRSESADA
+2404 RAAIRSENTDA

-2435 TEKEQNRVE
+2435 TEKEQKRVE
-2444 SSIRN
+2444 SSLRS
-2449 FYADKVFSKAGGDMS
+2449 FYADKVFSRAGGDMT

-2469 AEKAVEKGVTAADY
+2469 AEKAVEKGVSAADY
-2483 FVAQVLKNAR
+2483 FVARVLKNAQ

-2508 GALVDDMAC
+2508 RALVDDMEC

>member
-18 GGAASAAPAYGPKTT
+18 GGTASAAPAYGPKTT

-38 LAENASAGQF
+38 LAESETAGQF
-48 PKNAFADTLPQ
+48 SKNAFADTLPQ

-74 RQSQS
+74 RQAQS

-101 GDEWSTPEQYK
+101 GDEWSTPEQYQ
-112 VGVNDRKYTILD
+112 VGVNDRKHTILD

-173 DVLKAKDRARRYDEG
+173 DVLKAKDRARRYDAG
-188 VIDRHSKEFFEEYD
+188 TLTDRDAIYAEMD

-210 RAWRES
+210 RKWRES
-216 FGNADNNFLQ
+216 FGNADNDFLQ
-226 GVALAEAS
+226 AVGLATIS
-234 GFNTT
+234 GANTT
-239 VTGLANVNPML
+239 VAGLRNIDPGM
-250 RNNRNFQNQSKAI
+250 RNNRNFQNHDKAL

-286 LVQNFAINLPAMA
+286 LVQNFAMNAPAMA
-299 AGTATGLP
+299 AGSATGLP

-338 YALLDGLNQAAL
+338 YAFLDGLNQAAL
-350 DYVGSI
+350 DYIGSI

-384 ALTEDMQSVVENGLK
+384 AFTEDMQSVVENGLK

-461 GLSNVKSSEEYQT
+461 GLSNVKSSEEYHT
-474 AAKMVTEM
+474 AAKMATEM

-523 VSDDVTETVAAVAV
+523 VSDSVTETVAAVAV

-558 AGSGAAAVGAYD
+558 TGSGAAAVGAYD

-644 AEKEVVANFVGN
+644 AEKEVIANFVGN

-689 DAIKNGKQAAHM
+689 DAIKNGKQAARM

-716 GTVHLGADG
+716 GMVHLGTDG
-725 DADTEGETQYS
+725 DADTEE
-736 INPNFA
+736 
-742 EEYRAWDKKETGG
+742 
-755 YFLLGTTS
+755 
-763 EALQSVGI
+763 
-771 DPKKIYWD
+771 
-779 KSKIKKI
+779 
-786 LENPDHH
+786 
-793 MEHAIPKVPELLEH
+793 
-807 PIIIMQSQTVLNRV
+807 
-821 VLLGEINDDL
+821 
-831 GHPVLCALE
+831 
-840 LTPNGQINKF
+840 
-850 LKVASAY
+850 
-857 GKDSRGGIQSL
+857 
-868 IDNSDILYV
+868 
-877 DPNKERTDSW
+877 
-887 LEARRL
+887 
-893 QLPVGLTNYGSI
+893 
-905 GRVTLF
+905 
-911 ERDVKGNF
+911 
-919 VVSQGAPTKSAME
+919 
-932 LAFEKAQARSAQ
+932 
-944 SQYMQNSENDA
+944 
-955 SSSTQHA
+955 
-962 FAGDADTEGEVQY
+962 EVQY

-1049 HGLGEDLFLRVIDGL
+1049 HGLGEDLFLQVIDGL

-1076 AAMPNRRENYFLLV
+1076 ATMPNRRENYFLLV

-1172 DTTVSQSMGD
+1172 NTTVSQSMGD

-1254 QTPEEASPVE
+1254 QTSEEASPVE

-1361 RREKTAAAEEKKAKT
+1361 RREKTTAAEEKKAKT
-1376 ALQNKVVKLMDEAKE
+1376 ALQNKVVKLMDEAKD

-1425 RYIAATREK
+1425 RYIAAAREK

-1556 QNNVKVPRAVKN
+1556 QNNVKAPRAVKN

-1574 DPIVMFNMLGGWHK
+1574 DPIAMFNMLGGWHK
-1588 NSLWSKFGD
+1588 NSLWSKFGE

-1623 DKRFQNLMEY
+1623 DKHFQNLMEY

-1683 DLKAYYKGN
+1683 DLKAYYKGD

-1739 EMRTDMRADA
+1739 EMQTDMRADA
-1749 DGAAEIAAKIDGE
+1749 DGAAEIAAEIDGA

-1791 YDAALRGERQKWLA
+1791 YDAALRGERQKWLS

-1863 LVHHDVEAIRMDRSL
+1863 LVHHDVETIRMDRSL

-2015 VIGWESFQKGTA
+2015 VIGWESFQKGMA

-2075 KIDDA
+2075 KVDDA

-2110 AAHPELEVGSEE
+2110 AAHPELKVGSEE

-2143 LMNRSE
+2143 IMNRSE

-2187 DLQEGKNGV
+2187 DLQDGKNGV

-2309 FKSAATYNK
+2309 FKSPATYNK

-2336 AVKGILYHAEDTKN
+2336 AVKGILYHAEDIKN

-2377 GKTEKAQALREYLLA
+2377 GKTEKVQALREYLLA

-2449 FYADKVFSKAGGDMS
+2449 FYADKVFSKAGGDMT